1 MRLKGKTG
9 RLNLP
14 LALARHLPAGALF
27 GWPVPGA
34 HPRPISCPGGPDA
47 RPASDGLPC
56 RVYPYGFALLDDL
69 VRRGQ
74 QRFRDGEAEGLY
86 EALRVK
92 EIFRLKE
99 IFFAFFLSELVG
111 REHTRHVSAFMA

>member
-1 MRLKGKTG
+1 MS
-9 RLNLP
+9 
-14 LALARHLPAGALF
+14 A
-27 GWPVPGA
+27 PG
-34 HPRPISCPGGPDA
+34 
-47 RPASDGLPC
+47 
-56 RVYPYGFALLDDL
+56 
-69 VRRGQ
+69 
-74 QRFRDGEAEGLY
+74 GLY